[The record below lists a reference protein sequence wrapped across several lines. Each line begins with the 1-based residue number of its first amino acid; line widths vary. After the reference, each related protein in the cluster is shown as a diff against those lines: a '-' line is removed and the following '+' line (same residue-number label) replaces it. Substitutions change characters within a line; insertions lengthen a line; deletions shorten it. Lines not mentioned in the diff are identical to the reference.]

1 MRTDPHQAVHSPDRP
16 NRFDDLFAKATGYCP
31 HEYQA
36 RLACGEHRSRGRD
49 DWLSDSSACES
60 MLIDVPTGFGKTSAV
75 VLAWLWNRILKRRDD
90 WPRRLVYCLP
100 MRSLVEQTCLYA
112 RQWLEN
118 LELSE
123 DVGLHALMGGEDAG
137 EWDIHPERNAVLVGT
152 QDMLLSRALNR
163 GYGMSRY
170 RWPMHFG
177 LLNNDC
183 LWVMDEVKL
192 MGPGLWTSAQLD
204 WMRTD
209 RFKSLK
215 PCFTWW
221 MSATIRPNFLETLDR
236 KHGALPTPRRV
247 HLGERDQAH
256 QILQARRPCK
266 LWKPPASTRKRRKQ
280 EPACCLAWTIA
291 PLAGVVGVQNCPPT
305 WRGQQLA
312 SLIGR
317 AR

>member
-36 RLACGEHRSRGRD
+36 RLACGERRSRGRD

-90 WPRRLVYCLP
+90 WLRRLVYCLP
-100 MRSLVEQTCLYA
+100 MRSLVEQICLCA

-183 LWVMDEVKL
+183 LWVMDEVQL
-192 MGPGLWTSAQLD
+192 MEPGLWTSAELD
-204 WMRTD
+204 WMRAD
-209 RFKSLK
+209 R
-215 PCFTWW
+215 
-221 MSATIRPNFLETLDR
+221 RPLPEPETLLHLVDER
-236 KHGALPTPRRV
+236 NDPPEFSRDPRS
-247 HLGERDQAH
+247 QAWGTAH
-256 QILQARRPCK
+256 PKAR
-266 LWKPPASTRKRRKQ
+266 S
-280 EPACCLAWTIA
+280 
-291 PLAGVVGVQNCPPT
+291 
-305 WRGQQLA
+305 
-312 SLIGR
+312 SGR
-317 AR
+317 ARSGTPDSSSSSSMQAMEAASFDAKEAQAGTCLLFGVGYCPPCGGGRRPKLSPRPGEGNNSPR